1 MPSIV
6 ATDAFVVRCD
16 GFSDVSEI
24 QTVKVCHLASALVV
38 IAIALNAS
46 SASSQSLE
54 NWPQWRG
61 PLGTGAAPA
70 ANPPLTWSQTENIR
84 WNLRVPGEGA
94 STPIIWGDQV
104 FVLAAY
110 PSSNAQAADPQA
122 EKGAKS
128 TPKPS
133 EAYRFILMSV
143 DRNSGKIAWQRI
155 CREEVPHEGHHPT
168 NTYASSS
175 PITDGQ
181 HVIAFFGSHGLYC
194 YDVAGN
200 LQWQK
205 DLGKQTTKLGFG
217 EGATP
222 ALYGNTLV
230 VTWDHDREAFIV
242 AFDKR
247 TGAELWRHPRDEK
260 TGWSTPLIVEHNGKA
275 QVVTTATN
283 RIHSYD
289 LATGE
294 VIWEHEGLTTNA
306 IPSPVMK
313 DGIVIATSGFQGNKL
328 FAIRLGRTGDL
339 TGSDAI
345 VWRLDRDTPYV
356 PSPLLSGNRLY
367 FFKSNNG
374 ILSCLDVETGK
385 PHFSAERIE
394 GLQSAYAS
402 PVAAAGR
409 VYLVGRDGTTV
420 VIKDADKLEI
430 LATNRLNEP
439 IDASP
444 AVFGKQLFLR
454 SRQNLYCVE
463 QKSPL

>member
-1 MPSIV
+1 VI
-6 ATDAFVVRCD
+6 AR
-16 GFSDVSEI
+16 
-24 QTVKVCHLASALVV
+24 HLTFLLVV
-38 IAIALNAS
+38 IATMPFAR
-46 SASSQSLE
+46 SARAESLE

-61 PLGTGAAPA
+61 PLETGVAPT
-70 ANPPLTWSQTENIR
+70 ANPPVTWSQHE
-84 WNLRVPGEGA
+84 NLRWKLRIPGEGA
-94 STPIIWGDQV
+94 STPIVWGNQV

-110 PSSNAQAADPQA
+110 PASNAEGADPQA
-122 EKGAKS
+122 AKGAKS
-128 TPKPS
+128 TPKPT
-133 EAYRFILMSV
+133 EAYRFVLMSV
-143 DRNSGKIAWQRI
+143 HRNTGKMTWQKV

-194 YDVAGN
+194 YDLAGN

-222 ALYGNTLV
+222 ALHGSTLV
-230 VTWDHDREAFIV
+230 VTWDHDQEAFIV

-247 TGAELWRHPRDEK
+247 TGAELWRRPRDEK
-260 TGWSTPLIVEHNGKA
+260 TGWSTPLIVEHDGRA
-275 QVVTTATN
+275 QVITTATN
-283 RIHSYD
+283 RIRSYD

-294 VIWEHEGLTTNA
+294 LIWEHEGLTTNA
-306 IPSPVMK
+306 IPRAVAK
-313 DGIVIATSGFQGNKL
+313 NGVVFATSGFQGNKL
-328 FAIRLGRTGDL
+328 FAIRLGKTGDV

-356 PSPLLSGNRLY
+356 PSPLLSGDRLY

-374 ILSCLDVETGK
+374 ILSCLDINTGK

-394 GLQSAYAS
+394 GLQSVYAS

-420 VIKDADKLEI
+420 VIKDADKLEV
-430 LATNRLNEP
+430 LATNRLDDP

-444 AVFGKQLFLR
+444 AVVGKQLLLR

-463 QKSPL
+463 EK